1 MMITFST
8 FFESAISRRLESNTL
23 LFIVPLCRESRKRWP
38 GAAEEID
45 ARKNAII
52 AAVQLAELRE
62 KMGET
67 QTELAKLLGTT
78 QANVSRIERADN
90 LFLKTL
96 ADYVGAL
103 GGRLEINAVFTD
115 DVVPLGVLDHAR
127 A

>member
-1 MMITFST
+1 MKD
-8 FFESAISRRLESNTL
+8 A
-23 LFIVPLCRESRKRWP
+23 SRKKKRSRKFDDLSNEVRQRP

-45 ARKNAII
+45 VRKNAII

-127 A
+127 KSSRIASSR

>member
-1 MMITFST
+1 MKD
-8 FFESAISRRLESNTL
+8 R
-23 LFIVPLCRESRKRWP
+23 SRKFDELSSEVRRRP

-45 ARKNAII
+45 AHKSAII
-52 AAVQLAELRE
+52 AAVRLAELRE

-67 QTELAKLLGTT
+67 QTELAELLGTT

-115 DVVPLGVLDHAR
+115 DVVPLGVVDHAR
-127 A
+127 TGSRVASNR

>member
-1 MMITFST
+1 MKDVG
-8 FFESAISRRLESNTL
+8 RKKKR
-23 LFIVPLCRESRKRWP
+23 SRKFDDLSSEVRQRP

-127 A
+127 KDSRIASSR